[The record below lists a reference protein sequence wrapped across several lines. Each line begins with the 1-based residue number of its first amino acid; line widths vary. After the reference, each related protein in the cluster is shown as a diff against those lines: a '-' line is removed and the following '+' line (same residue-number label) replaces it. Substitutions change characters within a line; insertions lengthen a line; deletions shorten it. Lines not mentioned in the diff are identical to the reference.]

1 MKYKEL
7 LFFHIIIFICFC
19 FIVMF
24 LHIIF
29 FLYKQFGIIGLKEKD
44 FKISP
49 IFNDLCKNIHF
60 NNLDIY
66 KDYYSNSSIKN
77 IFDPSITSSINDIYQ
92 KIVKERW
99 FKMINKPL
107 NLDNPVTFN
116 EKIQWLKLY
125 NSIPIKTRL
134 ADKYLVRE
142 YVKNKIG
149 KEYLIP
155 LLGVYDKF
163 EEINFGMLP
172 DKFVIK
178 CNHGSG
184 YNIIVKDKSK
194 LNLKDI
200 QTTINNWMNINY
212 PFVYGMELHYRDIEP
227 KIIIEEF
234 MDDGTG
240 DLKDYKITCFNGKPE
255 LIWVDSDRFTNHKR
269 NLYDLNW
276 KQLPY
281 KINSH
286 YETFPSP
293 EKPKNLKKLLKFA
306 SILSNNF
313 IYVRVD
319 FYIINQKIFFS
330 EMTFASESGYGNIE
344 PHNFDLYLGSLIKL
358 PKLAYNIDIGEYYF
372 LKNPFKTKL
381 YLIYPNIMVVFS
393 LIIWVIHYIYKKL
406 KFSLR

>member
-1 MKYKEL
+1 
-7 LFFHIIIFICFC
+7 
-19 FIVMF
+19 
-24 LHIIF
+24 
-29 FLYKQFGIIGLKEKD
+29 
-44 FKISP
+44 
-49 IFNDLCKNIHF
+49 
-60 NNLDIY
+60 
-66 KDYYSNSSIKN
+66 
-77 IFDPSITSSINDIYQ
+77 
-92 KIVKERW
+92 
-99 FKMINKPL
+99 MINKPL

-200 QTTINNWMNINY
+200 QTKINNWMNINY

-276 KQLPY
+276 KQL
-281 KINSH
+281 
-286 YETFPSP
+286 
-293 EKPKNLKKLLKFA
+293 
-306 SILSNNF
+306 
-313 IYVRVD
+313 
-319 FYIINQKIFFS
+319 
-330 EMTFASESGYGNIE
+330 
-344 PHNFDLYLGSLIKL
+344 LIK
-358 PKLAYNIDIGEYYF
+358 KYF
-372 LKNPFKTKL
+372 L
-381 YLIYPNIMVVFS
+381 V
-393 LIIWVIHYIYKKL
+393 
-406 KFSLR
+406 R